1 VFPNVWTQIDHLI
14 KILVDNVVKYVVAI
28 GFILVEVASEVFKSH
43 PLLNWSWREAP
54 ISFVIIDIVAL
65 VQLIVAITLEQ
76 AFPICSLI
84 DAFNLS
90 LFLRSVCN
98 TQSPSLVE
106 MLLTDK
112 FNEYN
117 FRY

>member
-28 GFILVEVASEVFKSH
+28 GFILVEVASKVFKSH
-43 PLLNWSWREAP
+43 PLLDWRWRETP

-65 VQLIVAITLEQ
+65 VQLILAITLEQ
-76 AFPICSLI
+76 TFPICSLI
-84 DAFNLS
+84 DTFNLS
-90 LFLRSVCN
+90 LLLWSVCN
-98 TQSPSLVE
+98 TQSPCLVE
-106 MLLTDK
+106 MLFTDK